1 MTRCLFGFGLVGLV
15 SLSAWGKEST
25 PVQPASLER
34 PAATTEHPLEPVLK
48 MAGEAHAKIER
59 DVRDYTCTITRRERV
74 RGTLRSYET
83 INAKVRHAQGNDTPF
98 SVYVNFLKPKQL
110 TGREALFVAGE
121 NGDKLLVRRGGSRMS
136 YVSTYLEP
144 TSKMAMDENRYPITE
159 IGFKRMLEVLMERM
173 RDDMRFADAKVT
185 FFQDAKLGGRACT
198 GVEAV
203 HATERP
209 EYTFHRAVVL
219 IDKQLK
225 LPVGYAA
232 YWWPEAKG
240 GKPVLL
246 EEYYYTNIKL
256 NVGLTAADFDR
267 DNPEYKFFERD
278 GADPAAESQTVAR

>member
-1 MTRCLFGFGLVGLV
+1 MR
-15 SLSAWGKEST
+15 
-25 PVQPASLER
+25 
-34 PAATTEHPLEPVLK
+34 
-48 MAGEAHAKIER
+48 
-59 DVRDYTCTITRRERV
+59 
-74 RGTLRSYET
+74 
-83 INAKVRHAQGNDTPF
+83 
-98 SVYVNFLKPKQL
+98 
-110 TGREALFVAGE
+110 
-121 NGDKLLVRRGGSRMS
+121 
-136 YVSTYLEP
+136 
-144 TSKMAMDENRYPITE
+144 
-159 IGFKRMLEVLMERM
+159 EVLMERM

-219 IDKQLK
+219 IDKELK

-232 YWWPEAKG
+232 YWWPEEKG

-256 NVGLTAADFDR
+256 NVGLTDADFDR

-278 GADPAAESQTVAR
+278 GADSAAESQTVSR